1 MTASAPNLEQL
12 RRDRWVRIRIGISA
26 CFLAVLFTVIT
37 WRLTDLHLKRHEEYS
52 DLAARMRQVHQPL
65 PAHRGSIRDCDG
77 ELLAHD
83 ETVYELYADRVHLH
97 ENHVVRRKL
106 AAIRGIPVADLAK
119 QHTEGEII
127 AAYHQHVAG
136 AIARP
141 LGMSAEALLPMLA
154 SKKPVT
160 VLQKDIE
167 EDAAADWRNLCEKHH
182 ITGIYLRPSSRRAYP
197 ARERLT
203 HVLGDTDYSNHG
215 AWGVED
221 MMNSSLAGTKGERW
235 IERDNKGRE
244 QPLHRGKVVE
254 PKNGHD
260 VHLTID
266 MNLQDMIEAVLEQQC
281 AILQPHKAVI
291 VLTDPKTGSVLA
303 MASRPH
309 YERDTK
315 SGMLRNLAISDA
327 YEPGSTFKL
336 VAVAAALD
344 LGKVRPDTG
353 IFCHNGYYEEPALQ
367 MRLRD
372 NESLGTIP
380 VEEVIVHSSNIG
392 AYKIAKLVGQEDF
405 LAYIWR
411 FGFGQ
416 KSGLGLKGE
425 STGHV
430 NFDNWSGTT
439 LSRMAMGYE
448 VSITP
453 LQLAMMVGAFAN
465 DGVLMKPR
473 LVERI
478 TSQDGELVQA
488 VAPKAMHQICKA
500 RTAQQIKQA
509 LAKVVSDGTGKHA
522 AIEGIPVAGKTGTTQ
537 RYDEKLKKYVD
548 GQYIT
553 SFAGFAPVDDPKL
566 ACVVI
571 LDNPKADKKELYGG
585 KLAAP
590 IFAEVV
596 SHALTHLEIK
606 HKRAFDVRVAEI
618 GGAGQ

>member
-1 MTASAPNLEQL
+1 MMPSAPNLEHL
-12 RRDRWVRIRIGISA
+12 RRDRWVRFRIGMCA
-26 CFLAVLFTVIT
+26 CVLAVLFTVVS
-37 WRLTDLHLKRHEEYS
+37 WRLVELHIKRHHQYS
-52 DLAARMRQVHQPL
+52 ELAARMCQLHQPL

-83 ETVYELYADRVHLH
+83 ETVYELYADRVHLN
-97 ENHVVRRKL
+97 EAHVVRRKL
-106 AAIRGIPVADLAK
+106 AAIRGVPVAELAK
-119 QHTEGEII
+119 SETNEHII
-127 AAYHQHVAG
+127 AAYHRHVASVL
-136 AIARP
+136 ARP
-141 LGMSAEALLPMLA
+141 LGMTAEAVSPMLE

-160 VLQKDIE
+160 VLAKDIE
-167 EDAAADWRNLCEKHH
+167 DEAAAQWRQLCEKNQ

-203 HVLGDTDYSNHG
+203 HVLGDTDYSNLG

-221 MMNSSLAGTKGERW
+221 MMNRFLAGVEGERW

-254 PKNGHD
+254 PRNGHD

-266 MNLQDMIEAVLEQQC
+266 MHLQDMIEAVLEQQC
-281 AILQPHKAVI
+281 AILKPAKAVI
-291 VLTDPKTGSVLA
+291 VLTEPKSGSVLA

-344 LGKVRPDTG
+344 LGKVGPGTE

-367 MRLRD
+367 MKLRD
-372 NESLGTIP
+372 NESLGSIP

-392 AYKIAKLVGQEDF
+392 AYKIAKMVGQEDF
-405 LAYIWR
+405 LSYIWR

-416 KSGLGLKGE
+416 KTGIGLKGE
-425 STGHV
+425 STGRV

-448 VSITP
+448 VSVTP

-465 DGVLMKPR
+465 GGVLMKPR
-473 LVERI
+473 LVSRI
-478 TSQDGELVQA
+478 TSAEGGLIEA

-500 RTAQQIKQA
+500 RTAEQIRQA
-509 LAKVVSDGTGKHA
+509 LVKVVADGTGKHA
-522 AIEGIPVAGKTGTTQ
+522 AIEGVAVAGKTGTTQ
-537 RYDEKLKKYVD
+537 RYDEEEKKYID
-548 GQYIT
+548 GQYIA
-553 SFAGFAPVDDPKL
+553 SFAGFAPADDPKL

-571 LDNPKADKKELYGG
+571 LDNPQADKKELYGG

-590 IFAEVV
+590 IFAEIIG
-596 SHALTHLEIK
+596 HALTHLEIK